1 MHSKLR
7 WVPLLL
13 LVLLA
18 GSLVGSAGLVGSARA
33 DASPPSN
40 SGFLA
45 DNDHI
50 LAFNGYLT
58 WGGQYQS
65 VTNGSQ
71 VYAGG
76 FVLVLY
82 DLTTQ
87 PIVVTVSLQERGNN
101 VSQTTTVIPSA
112 ADQVNIAVPQS
123 NSWVPTTLWVGGTPQ
138 YYSVAVPISL
148 LPNSIT
154 TVGGLDLLT
163 LGVLSEALIS
173 LALAVAFAYW
183 CMRRA
188 LWAPKFSLLIWGHVI
203 LIGIASAVLIDF
215 QFVDALF
222 AGWSPLVY
230 AVFLFPVFWAFS
242 LSYFNKAPTS
252 QLQRANA
259 PLAGRLSFDFW
270 MIRTARDARGRFVL
284 IDETWRGFWARIW
297 GHHVVLIPE
306 EARLTTAEPFI
317 ADVKNRKI
325 LSRVEIVRQ
334 VRRPSPAKA
343 SPADDFDVIPA
354 SVDGRPIKGDRLPH
368 KLLFTPV
375 GEPVDVTW
383 PRWTIHRDIEVPQEV
398 DVNGNVIVPAHRER
412 RLSRPHYTS
421 GSAHLKLAP
430 IHYRSAQSVVAGWR
444 GAEDLAQVLSTTSL
458 DNEAL
463 KSTFETQVA
472 SKVRERLLAR
482 EALLGRGT
490 SDLDE
495 LEAAQE
501 AERSKDT
508 LSPLDALFGKSLAT
522 PLAPATDAEGRQREG
537 KKR

>member
-1 MHSKLR
+1 MKRSTVR

-13 LVLLA
+13 IMVVAVSLL
-18 GSLVGSAGLVGSARA
+18 GSFGAVGSVRA
-33 DASPPSN
+33 NGSPPSN

-45 DNDHI
+45 DNDQI
-50 LAFNGYLT
+50 LAFNGYIT

-65 VTNGSQ
+65 VSNGTQ

-82 DLTTQ
+82 DLTNH
-87 PIVVTVSLQERGNN
+87 PIVVTISLAEGGNN
-101 VSQTTTVIPSA
+101 VTQTTTTIPGA
-112 ADQVNIAVPQS
+112 PDQVNIGLPQS
-123 NSWVPTTLWVGGTPQ
+123 NSWRPVILWVADTPQ
-138 YYSVAVPISL
+138 YYSVAVPLSL

-163 LGVLSEALIS
+163 LGVLSESLIS

-188 LWAPKFSLLIWGHVI
+188 LYAPKFSLLIWGHVI
-203 LIGIASAVLIDF
+203 LIAIASAVLIDF
-215 QFVDALF
+215 QFVDELF

-230 AVFLFPVFWAFS
+230 AAFLFPVFWAFS
-242 LSYFNKAPTS
+242 LSYFNKAPKA

-270 MIRTARDARGRFVL
+270 SIRTARDARGRFVL
-284 IDETWRGFWARIW
+284 IDPTWRGFWARLW

-306 EARLTTAEPFI
+306 EAHLTQPEPFI
-317 ADVKNRKI
+317 ADIKNRKV

-334 VRRPSPAKA
+334 IRRPSPAKA

-354 SVDGRPIKGDRLPH
+354 SLDGRPQKHEELPQ
-368 KLLFTPV
+368 KLLITPI

-383 PRWTIHRDIEVPQEV
+383 PHWTMHRDVEVPDEL
-398 DVNGNVIVPAHRER
+398 DTNGNVIIPKHREKHWS
-412 RLSRPHYTS
+412 LPHYTS
-421 GSAHLKLAP
+421 GAASLKLAP
-430 IHYRSAQSVVAGWR
+430 IHYRSAQSVVSGWR
-444 GAEDLAQVLSTTSL
+444 SAEDLGEVLSTTSL

-472 SKVRERLLAR
+472 RKVRERLLAR
-482 EALLGRGT
+482 ESLLGRSS

-501 AERSKDT
+501 AERSKDS

-522 PLAPATDAEGRQREG
+522 PLSPVTPAEARKKGSG
-537 KKR
+537 K